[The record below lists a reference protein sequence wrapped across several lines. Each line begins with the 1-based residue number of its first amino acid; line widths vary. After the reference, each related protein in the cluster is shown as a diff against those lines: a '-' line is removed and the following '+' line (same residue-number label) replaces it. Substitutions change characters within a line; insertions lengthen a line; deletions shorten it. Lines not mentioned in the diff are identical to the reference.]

1 MVILVQ
7 VSPLDSPQ
15 QHSQLVCMIV
25 WMLQHRL
32 LLQLHTY
39 IHLIPPTGECAKGE
53 EEEADEERV
62 PHSPEEIALF
72 SRLQWHFDG
81 RHHLEEIMYLEN
93 VRRSQLLQ
101 LIDKFRGMIITRQ
114 AEDPMIANFSSFSKK
129 S

>member
-1 MVILVQ
+1 M
-7 VSPLDSPQ
+7 DSPE

-39 IHLIPPTGECAKGE
+39 IHLVPPTGECSKGGE
-53 EEEADEERV
+53 EEELQDEERV

-81 RHHLEEIMYLEN
+81 KHHLEEIMYLEN

-114 AEDPMIANFSSFSKK
+114 SEDPTIANFSSFSKK